1 MKLLIDTH
9 VILWGYDE
17 PERISRLA
25 SRAMAS
31 TQNECF
37 VSMASL
43 WEIAIKVRKGQLATH
58 EDIPARITANPQLT
72 LLPIAAEHAWRIRLL
87 PRLHGDPF
95 DLLLISQALVEQM
108 VLVTH
113 DGAMA
118 AYGVPILAT

>member
-1 MKLLIDTH
+1 MRLLIDTH

-17 PERISRLA
+17 PERISKLA

-37 VSMASL
+37 VSVASL
-43 WEIAIKVRKGQLATH
+43 WEIAIKVRKGQLSTH
-58 EDIPARITANPQLT
+58 DDLPARITANPQLT
-72 LLPIAAEHAWRIRLL
+72 LLPIASEHAWRIRLL

-108 VLVTH
+108 MLVTH
-113 DGAMA
+113 DSAMA